1 MIFGAILAG
10 GIGSRMQ
17 TTDLPKQFLPLGDR
31 PVVIHTLETFLA
43 CSRFDCIYVGIHS
56 LWLDHMAGLLEQYS
70 IPDCRTR
77 VRIVAGGAGRNDT
90 IFSIIREIE
99 QTFGESEEHILV
111 THDAVRPFV
120 TTQIIEENIDGA
132 LQYGAVDTVLP
143 AADTIVEST
152 DGKTISHIPNRADMY
167 QGQTPQ
173 SFQIQLLKRHYAA
186 LSQEE
191 KQQLTDACK
200 ICVLQD
206 YPVHLVLGSSQNL
219 KITTAA
225 DYAIAQAMVAAMPH
239 IQDFIGNK

>member
-43 CSRFDCIYVGIHS
+43 CSRFDCIYVGVHS
-56 LWLDHMAGLLEQYS
+56 LWLDYLDALLGKYH
-70 IPDCRTR
+70 IPDCKTR
-77 VRIVAGGAGRNDT
+77 VRLVPGGADRNAT
-90 IFSIIREIE
+90 IFHIVQDIE
-99 QTFGESEEHILV
+99 QTFGESGEHIIV

-120 TTQIIEENIDGA
+120 TPQIIEENIDGA

-152 DGKTISHIPNRADMY
+152 DGKTISRIPNRVHMY

-200 ICVLQD
+200 ICVLQN
-206 YPVHLVLGSSQNL
+206 YPVHLVMGSAQNL

-225 DYAIAQAMVAAMPH
+225 DYAIAQALVA
-239 IQDFIGNK
+239 GNVVNGRGNAVY